1 MAYHVDLSVR
11 AMNDLRCIYEWI
23 EVEQSIKAP
32 RWYWGLV
39 DAINSLEN
47 FPHRCP
53 ATKEN
58 SRLKHLLHDHRKH
71 VYRIIFRISEAHK
84 KVEVIHIRH
93 GAQSDFDVK
102 SLK

>member
-11 AMNDLRCIYEWI
+11 ATNDLRRIYKRI
-23 EVEQSIKAP
+23 EADQSINAS

-53 ATKEN
+53 ATNEDSN
-58 SRLKHLLHDHRKH
+58 LKQLLYGHRKH
-71 VYRIIFRISEAHK
+71 LYRIIFRISVAQK
-84 KVEVIHIRH
+84 TVEVLHIRH
-93 GAQSDFDVK
+93 GAQSDFDTEN
-102 SLK
+102 LT